1 MNVIADKPEWNLLP
15 LRHHLFDQHSYDIV
29 QQYGSTSYNST
40 GIDLPRVKLRT
51 NKCNKKQRPPFRLHD
66 IFNFILLSEHCW

>member
-15 LRHHLFDQHSYDIV
+15 LRHHSFDQHSYDIV

-40 GIDLPRVKLRT
+40 GIDLPQVKLRT
-51 NKCNKKQRPPFRLHD
+51 KN
-66 IFNFILLSEHCW
+66 